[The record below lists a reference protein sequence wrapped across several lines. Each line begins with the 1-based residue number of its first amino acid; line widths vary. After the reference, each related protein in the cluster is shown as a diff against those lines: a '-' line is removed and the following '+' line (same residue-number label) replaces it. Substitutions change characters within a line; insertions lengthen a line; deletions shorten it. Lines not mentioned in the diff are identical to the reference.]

1 MVTGFFVQIS
11 LCNQFSGSEQS
22 LLKEGIDD
30 EDVSAELIRNMVMR
44 KQQLPGYS
52 ISERRLAYSELQLDL
67 EVGNND

>member
-1 MVTGFFVQIS
+1 MVTGFFVQIF

-30 EDVSAELIRNMVMR
+30 EDVSAELIRSVVIR
-44 KQQLPGYS
+44 KQQLPGYFM
-52 ISERRLAYSELQLDL
+52 SEGRLAYSELQLDS